1 LASAASR
8 SDDQRDCRGARSHP
22 EHLARAAH
30 VRVHGVEAD
39 ALVARDLFRG
49 HAARDQQK
57 DLGLAVGDPDEG

>member
-1 LASAASR
+1 M
-8 SDDQRDCRGARSHP
+8 
-22 EHLARAAH
+22 
-30 VRVHGVEAD
+30 RVHGVEAD